1 MPIFKCGP
9 FFAAA
14 IAALRPAKPEPQIIK
29 SNSTESTILRQTC
42 LGRDKYV
49 VIVRHDPKSSYI
61 SLVIS
66 LVMISEWFQRV
77 GSSVPR
83 GFSRYFILE
92 LLKKKEQTGK
102 EIIDYA
108 VEQSN
113 GIWKPSPGLIYPL
126 LGRLLDEGLIQETK
140 DGKYQLTKKGAET
153 AQDVDKVNDIVKKQL
168 DVLFRLGNV
177 GRFVAMDL
185 LEKISSMGAILS
197 SNVANMTTEETEKYR
212 KFLQEEL
219 KKIDAKDV
227 KKKGKEIKI
236 E

>member
-1 MPIFKCGP
+1 
-9 FFAAA
+9 
-14 IAALRPAKPEPQIIK
+14 
-29 SNSTESTILRQTC
+29 
-42 LGRDKYV
+42 
-49 VIVRHDPKSSYI
+49 
-61 SLVIS
+61 
-66 LVMISEWFQRV
+66 MISEWFQRV

-92 LLKKKEQTGK
+92 LLKKKAHTGK

-126 LGRLLDEGLIQETK
+126 LGRLLDEGLIEETK
-140 DGKYQLTKKGAET
+140 DGKYQLTEKGKET
-153 AQDVDKVNDIVKKQL
+153 AQDVDKIQDIVKNQL

-185 LEKISSMGAILS
+185 LEKISTMGSILS
-197 SNVANMTTEETEKYR
+197 SNVANMTDEETQKYR
-212 KFLQEEL
+212 KFLEDEL
-219 KKIDAKDV
+219 KKIDEKNS

>member
-1 MPIFKCGP
+1 
-9 FFAAA
+9 
-14 IAALRPAKPEPQIIK
+14 
-29 SNSTESTILRQTC
+29 
-42 LGRDKYV
+42 
-49 VIVRHDPKSSYI
+49 
-61 SLVIS
+61 
-66 LVMISEWFQRV
+66 MISEWFQRV

-92 LLKKKEQTGK
+92 LLKEKNRTGK

-126 LGRLLDEGLIQETK
+126 LGRLLDEGLIEESK
-140 DGKYQLTKKGAET
+140 DGKYQLTKKGTDT

-185 LEKISSMGAILS
+185 LEKIFSMGSVLS
-197 SNVANMTTEETEKYR
+197 ANISHMTEEETKKYKTFLEDELEKI
-212 KFLQEEL
+212 KEQEN
-219 KKIDAKDV
+219 
-227 KKKGKEIKI
+227 KKKPRRIKI